1 MGVLCGHF
9 RPLVIQMIAYRPNYI
24 KIIRIG
30 DPDDVL
36 NSKMVKLITM
46 NRNYVGKTL
55 FYVESQNEQKI
66 TCRIKA

>member
-1 MGVLCGHF
+1 
-9 RPLVIQMIAYRPNYI
+9 MIAYRPNCI
-24 KIIRIG
+24 KIIHIG

-55 FYVESQNEQKI
+55 FYLVSQNEQKI
-66 TCRIKA
+66 SCRIKA